1 VAISEKKRRSRTTT
15 FRMIASEAGGSCHGL
30 MPDGSRLGRLIL
42 QGEERAMAGQPT
54 MKLIDPKTGL
64 AQCTVCGARHYIRF
78 RRGYKVDAW
87 SWYCLKRDSH
97 PGRRGPK
104 LPITSVKKPALT

>member
-1 VAISEKKRRSRTTT
+1 
-15 FRMIASEAGGSCHGL
+15 
-30 MPDGSRLGRLIL
+30 
-42 QGEERAMAGQPT
+42 MAAQPT

>member
-1 VAISEKKRRSRTTT
+1 
-15 FRMIASEAGGSCHGL
+15 
-30 MPDGSRLGRLIL
+30 
-42 QGEERAMAGQPT
+42 MAAQPT

-87 SWYCLKRDSH
+87 S
-97 PGRRGPK
+97 G
-104 LPITSVKKPALT
+104 IA